1 MGFTGTRPAHSL
13 MDVPVGHDAAVPDI
27 DANLDAIS
35 THEPAVRAWV
45 CRHDNET
52 IRQAVSEAE
61 LAAPGPLAGWTLGV
75 KDVIDTIDLPTERGS
90 AIYPG
95 RRTVNDAPC
104 VALAKQAGAVVVGK
118 AATTEFALFTPTVTT
133 NPHNP
138 DHTPGG
144 SSSGSAAA
152 VAAGMVRTAF
162 GTQTV
167 GSVIRPAAFCGVVG
181 FKPTHQLIP
190 LTGVATLAQSLDTLG
205 WFTKTVDDAV
215 QVHRALAGP
224 GSATAPDRPLKLGLY
239 RSAQWEAAQPEM
251 DGVLTRAAE
260 AVRDSGMTIE
270 DVEPL
275 AHLDGVFDAAHVILQ
290 FEMARVFEWER
301 RHYWEKISPL
311 VQKML
316 TRSDSVTSAHYG
328 EAQTTVQSARAAH
341 DQWMIDQGFDALLT
355 PSSPGEAP
363 PLATTGDSVFN
374 RTWSALGVPCLHQ
387 PMELGEHELPLGVQL
402 TGRRWADDELLGVGL
417 ALEGALCP
425 NGIPTP

>member
-1 MGFTGTRPAHSL
+1 MSDLEAQLAATVTR
-13 MDVPVGHDAAVPDI
+13 
-27 DANLDAIS
+27 
-35 THEPAVRAWV
+35 EPTVRAWV
-45 CRHDNET
+45 TRHADDSV
-52 IRQAVSEAE
+52 RRAVAE
-61 LAAPGPLAGWTLGV
+61 QTNPEGGLLAGWTLGV

-90 AIYPG
+90 TIYPG
-95 RRTVNDAPC
+95 RRTVNDASC
-104 VALAKQAGAVVVGK
+104 VALAKQAGAIVVGK

-138 DHTPGG
+138 AHTPGG

-205 WFTKTVDDAV
+205 WFTVNVDDAV
-215 QVHRALAGP
+215 EVHRALAGP
-224 GSATAPDRPLKLGLY
+224 GRAEPPDRPLRLGLY
-239 RSAQWEAAQPEM
+239 RSAQWDAAQPEM
-251 DGVLTRAAE
+251 EGVLARAAE
-260 AVRDSGMTIE
+260 AARELGSDVGE
-270 DVEPL
+270 VEPL

-290 FEMARVFEWER
+290 YEMARVFEWER
-301 RHYWEKISPL
+301 RHHWEKISPL

-316 TRSDSVTSAHYG
+316 SRSDGVTAAHYG
-328 EAQTTVQSARAAH
+328 EAQATVQAARAAH
-341 DQWMIDQGFDALLT
+341 DSWMADQGIDALLT

-363 PLATTGDSVFN
+363 PIATTGDSVFN

-387 PMELGEHELPLGVQL
+387 PTGVGEHQLPLGVQL
-402 TGRRWADDELLGVGL
+402 TGRRWADDELLGVGR
-417 ALEGALCP
+417 ALEAALCP
-425 NGIPTP
+425 GGIPTP